1 MQTKPIAH
9 PFYKVIASLMWV
21 SAVPVVVALYTYL
34 PTHWLE
40 ILGLSLSVTHIW
52 TKILVRLR
60 TTFVALAEYRKH
72 NHYDISS
79 TPTVVAQSIIEPEL
93 AGVECETATVWAL

>member
-1 MQTKPIAH
+1 MPTKPIPH
-9 PFYKVIASLMWV
+9 PFYKVIASLMWI
-21 SAVPVVVALYTYL
+21 SAIPVVVALYTYL

-60 TTFVALAEYRKH
+60 STFIALAEYRKPH
-72 NHYDISS
+72 HYDYQPI
-79 TPTVVAQSIIEPEL
+79 VNDIVASQPEYT
-93 AGVECETATVWAL
+93 AVECETAPVWA

>member
-1 MQTKPIAH
+1 MQTKPTPH
-9 PFYKVIASLMWV
+9 PFYKVIASLMWM
-21 SAVPVVVALYTYL
+21 SAIPVVLWLYTYL

-60 TTFVALAEYRKH
+60 TTFVAFAEYRKL
-72 NHYDISS
+72 NHYDNHPIETLVVTIP
-79 TPTVVAQSIIEPEL
+79 TPEYTA
-93 AGVECETATVWAL
+93 VECETAPVWA